1 MIPSTDM
8 DALLDCVMRE
18 FKLIDSSGEGIAG
31 EPKTVEE
38 CEKNIPASL
47 KDRICE
53 LRQYTPDTSPDMDK
67 HMQCVLRVVGF
78 VDRNG
83 EVERNVVLSALD
95 EVESH
100 DGIYTD
106 SVDVCLSRTRKL
118 PGTQRPNGFFSCML
132 ATESAGNFQDALELR
147 ELKTASQWPEH
158 QAFDRTKVQQQIQ
171 EVNRQLQCK

>member
-1 MIPSTDM
+1 MKSYCSIVSLFMAQQLVLIQSTPLQVQTVAKCFSD
-8 DALLDCVMRE
+8 
-18 FKLIDSSGEGIAG
+18 ISDSSRT
-31 EPKTVEE
+31 KV
-38 CEKNIPASL
+38 CDLRHYRLASGVDA
-47 KDRICE
+47 DRFVKCA
-53 LRQYTPDTSPDMDK
+53 LAAT
-67 HMQCVLRVVGF
+67 GF
-78 VDRNG
+78 VADDG
-83 EVERNVVLSALD
+83 SIQRNVVLSALD

>member
-1 MIPSTDM
+1 MLKLF
-8 DALLDCVMRE
+8 LLTVVLVWCMVA
-18 FKLIDSSGEGIAG
+18 IVQAG

-83 EVERNVVLSALD
+83 EVEFQELLGLLTIAEPRGKHAENIKKCAAESAKVDASKKANTFYTCFLT
-95 EVESH
+95 
-100 DGIYTD
+100 TD
-106 SVDVCLSRTRKL
+106 SVEAFKMSVDFVELIRAGKL
-118 PGTQRPNGFFSCML
+118 NPSSPFN
-132 ATESAGNFQDALELR
+132 AGQI
-147 ELKTASQWPEH
+147 KTLIKEI
-158 QAFDRTKVQQQIQ
+158 DDG
-171 EVNRQLQCK
+171 LCK